1 MSVCQ
6 VRTLQ
11 LVNMNVFILFGFINA
26 FQASLQQMHKQLR
39 EVRKRAVFHTGDLM
53 LRAVLQVF
61 SMRRLLIAALSMH
74 LIQTIECRQIFNFQV
89 LCTRS
94 KAQSDLL
101 QTIITA
107 FAFTSSIGRSR
118 VNNFD
123 VFLQKQSGQIIG
135 NAHQINIYSV
145 YF

>member
-53 LRAVLQVF
+53 LRAVL
-61 SMRRLLIAALSMH
+61 
-74 LIQTIECRQIFNFQV
+74 
-89 LCTRS
+89 
-94 KAQSDLL
+94 
-101 QTIITA
+101 
-107 FAFTSSIGRSR
+107 
-118 VNNFD
+118 
-123 VFLQKQSGQIIG
+123 
-135 NAHQINIYSV
+135 
-145 YF
+145 